1 MVTADWT
8 LNAQPLPSIP
18 ISELNNEITT
28 KTINDNPSL
37 FQIITPINIDKFE
50 LLLETHPNQRFVKS
64 VCKGLREGFW
74 PWADTLLDGYPTTH
88 DESQPTIKD
97 EVQSEF
103 LHSQIQV
110 EQKKNRFSRSFGSV
124 LLPGMYSMPIHA
136 VPKPRSTDL
145 RMVTDHSAGRYS
157 LNSMIPHDDIAGY
170 PLDNLKNLGEI
181 LLNLREKIGS
191 QVPLIL
197 FKSDIAEAYRL
208 LPVHKKWQLKQINT
222 VDGLRYVDRCNAF
235 GGRASGSIW
244 IAFNSL
250 VTWIARNI
258 RGINNLM
265 VYVDDS
271 FKITTADSMEYY
283 KPFQKSMP
291 KDQID
296 LMNLWTDLNIPFK
309 EKKQLFGS
317 PLTIIGIDVDPNK
330 MTFSLPDYARQDLLE
345 HLDQFCMTS
354 PSSKG
359 TKFTLREWQRLAGW
373 LNWSFNVF
381 PLLKPALNNFYP
393 KISGKDSPNSNIWV
407 NNAVREDLQW
417 ASTHI
422 RNSSGVFLL
431 RAVHWDPDDADRIIY
446 CDACLEGM
454 GFWYPHEAVSNG
466 FYSPV
471 PLNIPE
477 QFIFYYEAL
486 CVLSAIHHA
495 ATTSSTPIRIAI
507 YTDNSN
513 TVDIFNSL
521 RALPAYNHILKSA
534 VDVLIRT
541 DHQIRVL
548 YVPGMEND
556 IADALSRQQFS
567 YALETCPALTI
578 SIFEPPQLPLGAV
591 KK

>member
-1 MVTADWT
+1 MVAADWT
-8 LNAQPLPSIP
+8 LNASPLPSIP
-18 ISELNNEITT
+18 SSEFNNKITT
-28 KTINDNPSL
+28 QTINDNPTL

-50 LLLETHPNQRFVKS
+50 ILLKTHPNQQFVKS

-88 DESQPTIKD
+88 DESQPSKD
-97 EVQSEF
+97 VNQMEF
-103 LHSQIQV
+103 LRSQIQV
-110 EQKKNRFSRSFGSV
+110 EQDKDRFSHSFGSD

-145 RMVTDHSAGRYS
+145 RMVTDHSAGRFS
-157 LNSMIPHDDIAGY
+157 LNSMIPHDDIASY

-181 LLNLREKIGS
+181 LLNLRDKIGS

-197 FKSDIAEAYRL
+197 FKSDVAEAYRL
-208 LPVHKKWQLKQINT
+208 LPVHKKWQIKQVNT
-222 VDGLRYVDRCNAF
+222 LNGLRYVDRCNAF
-235 GGRASGSIW
+235 GGRASGSLW

-258 RGINNLM
+258 RGITNLL

-271 FKITTADSMEYY
+271 FKITTADCLEYY
-283 KPFQKSMP
+283 APFKKLMP
-291 KDQID
+291 KDQIN

-309 EKKQLFGS
+309 EKKQVFGT

-345 HLDQFCMTS
+345 HLDHFCMTS

-359 TKFTLREWQRLAGW
+359 AKFTLREWQRMAGW

-407 NNAVREDLQW
+407 NNIVREDLQW
-417 ASTHI
+417 ASNHI

-431 RAVHWDPDDADRIIY
+431 RAIHWDTEDAERIIY

-454 GFWYPHEAVSNG
+454 GFWYPHEPVTNG

-471 PLNIPE
+471 PLDIPE

-486 CVLSAIHHA
+486 CVLSALHHA
-495 ATTSSTPIRIAI
+495 ANTSSKPIRIAI
-507 YTDNSN
+507 FTDNSN

-541 DHQIRVL
+541 GHQLRVL
-548 YVPGMEND
+548 FVPGIEND

-567 YALETCPALTI
+567 YVLATCPSLTV